1 MLCKASRRLG
11 DSGSM
16 LSPPGDCV
24 QAVEVIDASLLH
36 RSVKDGLLYGES
48 FVFEVVAH
56 VNALV
61 DAPNVNE
68 LVSTLLVGH
77 AGDPVMSLGA

>member
-1 MLCKASRRLG
+1 
-11 DSGSM
+11 M

-24 QAVEVIDASLLH
+24 QAVEVIAASLLR

-61 DAPNVNE
+61 DLPNVNE
-68 LVSTLLVGH
+68 LVCTLLVGQ
-77 AGDPVMSLGA
+77 ARDPVTSLGA

>member
-1 MLCKASRRLG
+1 MQGKRRLG

-24 QAVEVIDASLLH
+24 QAVEVIAASLLR

-48 FVFEVVAH
+48 FAFEVVAH

-61 DAPNVNE
+61 DLPNVNE

-77 AGDPVMSLGA
+77 AREPVTSLGA